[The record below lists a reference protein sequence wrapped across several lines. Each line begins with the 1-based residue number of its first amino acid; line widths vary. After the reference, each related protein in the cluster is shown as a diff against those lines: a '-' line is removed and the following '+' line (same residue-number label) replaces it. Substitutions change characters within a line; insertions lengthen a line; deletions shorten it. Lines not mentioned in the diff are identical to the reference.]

1 MIKTRKSQMI
11 ECIDHRVVDF
21 GYYVEIKIM
30 KGIIFNIKKH
40 IDKNLSQTLGVAFFY
55 FNIKFKHRGFETRW
69 M

>member
-1 MIKTRKSQMI
+1 MIKCTDPRL
-11 ECIDHRVVDF
+11 VDF
-21 GYYVEIKIM
+21 IYYVQIKIM
-30 KGIIFNIKKH
+30 TGIIFNFEKH